1 MMPTDENELRLEL
14 MTFNQLPKDY
24 ATLLIKQFLQ
34 NQELRKAIEARL
46 DMAKTLKDDYMIQL
60 FTDIL
65 RH

>member
-34 NQELRKAIEARL
+34 NQELRKVIEARL